1 MVGGYDGVEAC
12 SMGWVSDGEVLQALV
27 KLRSGCVNKSEGN
40 LTAKHGTWTDSLWMR
55 VVQ

>member
-40 LTAKHGTWTDSLWMR
+40 STAKHGT
-55 VVQ
+55 